1 MLIVTSQT
9 KLKFTLFVCLQYVW
23 EQSYATT
30 FSGGSRNIRMGG
42 GVAVE
47 GMESRGC
54 FEDPSGSINVKPWW
68 GSKGRSP

>member
-9 KLKFTLFVCLQYVW
+9 KFKFTLFVYDMYGNKVTRLHSVADQGIS
-23 EQSYATT
+23 E
-30 FSGGSRNIRMGG
+30 RGG